1 MQGSMSLCV
10 TDEAPNFADPFFVI
24 ETACTAWFTLDKTQC
39 CRRRVVV
46 LVLQLRCC
54 VHLRSFTIPSFN
66 GSRSFSCKFAR
77 VTAAVVAAYLLLKF
91 LRYTSCDANNHRTLP
106 QTYRPLQR
114 ITVHRR
120 QHLPTANCNKSV
132 LSCKVCDVQLCLCL
146 RCLWS

>member
-1 MQGSMSLCV
+1 MSHCV

-66 GSRSFSCKFAR
+66 GSRSFFLQVCKCDGSGCCCLFA
-77 VTAAVVAAYLLLKF
+77 VKISSLY
-91 LRYTSCDANNHRTLP
+91 
-106 QTYRPLQR
+106 
-114 ITVHRR
+114 
-120 QHLPTANCNKSV
+120 
-132 LSCKVCDVQLCLCL
+132 QL
-146 RCLWS
+146 